1 MNLRGIRWMGAS
13 LLIFL
18 LPMMVFA
25 QDGAK
30 TSGGEEKAID
40 VKAVLDK
47 FDDLWRGDS
56 SEAKITMNIKTKH
69 WERSLTMKTWSL
81 GKDRSLVKVLKPLKE
96 RNTATLKVGNEIYN
110 YLPKTD
116 KTIKLTSAMM
126 LGSWM
131 GSHFTNDDL
140 VKESRM
146 ADDYKTTVTF
156 VGKRGDQEVIELTS
170 IPTPNAAV
178 VWGKVTI
185 EARLSDWQ
193 PLKVV
198 YYDEDGEE
206 ARTMTLEGHK
216 MMSGRLLPTVMR
228 MVPADK
234 PKEFTE
240 FVYNEIDF
248 DVKLKESFFSLNQ
261 LRR

>member
-1 MNLRGIRWMGAS
+1 MHFHWMKWVAAS
-13 LLIFL
+13 LTL
-18 LPMMVFA
+18 LFSLAAWAETPA
-25 QDGAK
+25 QPAGDK
-30 TSGGEEKAID
+30 
-40 VKAVLDK
+40 VKDINVKDVLDK

-56 SEAKITMNIKTKH
+56 SDALITMNIKTKH

-146 ADDYKTTVTF
+146 ADDYDTTLTF
-156 VGKRGDQEVIELTS
+156 TGKRNGIEIIELTS
-170 IPTPNAAV
+170 IPKPDAAV
-178 VWGKVTI
+178 VWGKVTM
-185 EARLSDWQ
+185 EARLEDWQ

-198 YYDEDGEE
+198 YYDEDGEV

-216 MMSGRLLPTVMR
+216 MMSGRLLPSVMR

-234 PKEFTE
+234 PNEFTE
-240 FVYNEIDF
+240 FVYKEINF
-248 DVKLKESFFSLNQ
+248 NVKLKESFFSLNQ